1 VPAAASS
8 AETPDRT
15 LMSNESALPHKQ
27 FAPDARGPLAGVRVL
42 DLSRV
47 VAGNMVSLLL
57 ADFGAEVIKIESP
70 EGDPLRD
77 WLVNGVAANW
87 KVYARNK
94 KSVCLNLRKPE
105 AKELLLRLAATA
117 GVFIENFRPGTLEKM
132 GLGPDVLHARNPK
145 LVIVR
150 VTGWGQTGP
159 YRHKPGFGTL
169 AEGMSGFA
177 ALNGFADREPVL
189 PPMQLADCT
198 AGAYGAFAALIALRH
213 VEVSGGRGQ
222 VIDLSLLEPLFSFM
236 GPQAASYKASGK
248 LRDRTGSRST
258 TAAPRNAYRTRD
270 AKWVC
275 MSASTQAM
283 TERLFRVIGRPDL
296 IANPRYKTNADR
308 VRNAAELDAIIGAF
322 IAGMTLAENL
332 AFFDRHEVTV
342 GPIYDIA
349 QIIADPHVQ
358 AREMVVEYPDAE
370 LGTVPMHGVVP
381 PLSETPGGVRM
392 PAPRLGEHNEDVL
405 TAIGL
410 TPDDLARLTTQDVIY
425 QGKQRRKSAPPAQ

>member
-1 VPAAASS
+1 
-8 AETPDRT
+8 
-15 LMSNESALPHKQ
+15 MSNESVLPRKT
-27 FAPDARGPLAGVRVL
+27 FSPEARGPLAGVRVL

-77 WLVNGVAANW
+77 WLVNGIAANW

-105 AKELLLRLAATA
+105 AKKLLLELARSA
-117 GVFIENFRPGTLEKM
+117 GIFIENFRPGTLEKM
-132 GLGPDVLHARNPK
+132 GLGPEVLHACNPK

-159 YRHKPGFGTL
+159 YKHKPGFGTL

-198 AGAYGAFAALIALRH
+198 AGTYGAFAALIALRH

-222 VIDLSLLEPLFSFM
+222 LVDVSLLEPLFSFM
-236 GPQAASYKASGK
+236 GPQAAGYRASGK
-248 LRDRTGSRST
+248 LRSRTGSRST

-270 AKWVC
+270 EKWVC
-275 MSASTQAM
+275 MSASTQVM
-283 TERLFRVIGRPDL
+283 TERLFRVIGRADL
-296 IANPRYKTNADR
+296 VDNPRYRTNADR
-308 VRNAAELDAIIGAF
+308 VRNAAELDAIIGEF

-332 AFFDRHEVTV
+332 AFFDRHDVTV
-342 GPIYDIA
+342 GPIYDIS
-349 QIIADPHVQ
+349 QILADPHVK
-358 AREMVVEYPDAE
+358 AREMVVEYPDE
-370 LGTVPMHGVVP
+370 DLGVIPMHGVVP
-381 PLSETPGGVRM
+381 PLSETPGVVRL
-392 PAPRLGEHNEDVL
+392 PAPKLGQHNEEIL
-405 TAIGL
+405 TGLGL
-410 TPDDLARLTTQDVIY
+410 TKDDLARLAAQDVIY
-425 QGKQRRKSAPPAQ
+425 AGKQRRKPVNGKG

>member
-1 VPAAASS
+1 M
-8 AETPDRT
+8 PD
-15 LMSNESALPHKQ
+15 ESALPRKR
-27 FAPDARGPLAGVRVL
+27 FAPEARGPLAGVRVL

-57 ADFGAEVIKIESP
+57 AEFGAEVIKTETP

-77 WLVNGVAANW
+77 WLVNGIAANW

-105 AKELLLRLAATA
+105 AKELLLGLTRTA
-117 GVFIENFRPGTLEKM
+117 GIFIENFRPDTLEKM
-132 GLGPDVLHARNPK
+132 GLGPEALHTCNPK

-198 AGAYGAFAALIALRH
+198 AGTYGAFAALIALRH

-222 VIDLSLLEPLFSFM
+222 VVDLSLLEPLFSFM
-236 GPQAASYKASGK
+236 GPQAASYRASGK
-248 LRDRTGSRST
+248 LRSRTGSRST

-270 AKWVC
+270 EKWVC

-283 TERLFRVIGRPDL
+283 TERLFRAIGRPDL
-296 IANPRYKTNADR
+296 IDNPRYRTNADR
-308 VRNAAELDAIIGAF
+308 VRNAAELDAVIGEF

-332 AFFDRHEVTV
+332 AFFDQHEVTV
-342 GPIYDIA
+342 GPIYDIS
-349 QIIADPHVQ
+349 QIIEDPHVK
-358 AREMVVEYPDAE
+358 AREMVVEYPDE
-370 LGTVPMHGVVP
+370 DLGVIPMHGVVP
-381 PLSETPGGVRM
+381 PLSETPGAVRLA
-392 PAPRLGEHNEDVL
+392 APKLGQHNEEIL
-405 TAIGL
+405 SGLGL
-410 TPDDLARLTTQDVIY
+410 TKDDLARLAAEDVIY
-425 QGKQRRKSAPPAQ
+425 AGKQRRKTVSGKG

>member
-1 VPAAASS
+1 MRGESGLPRKEFA
-8 AETPDRT
+8 RT
-15 LMSNESALPHKQ
+15 
-27 FAPDARGPLAGVRVL
+27 ARCPLDGVRVL

-47 VAGNMVSLLL
+47 VAGNMLSLLL
-57 ADFGAEVIKIESP
+57 ADFGAEVIKIETP

-77 WLVNGVAANW
+77 WLVNGVATNW

-105 AKELLLRLAATA
+105 ARELLLRLAATA
-117 GVFIENFRPGTLEKM
+117 RIFVENFRPGTLEKM

-159 YRHKPGFGTL
+159 YKHKPGFGTL

-198 AGAYGAFAALIALRH
+198 AGTYGAFAALIALREI
-213 VEVSGGRGQ
+213 EVSGGRGQ

-236 GPQAASYKASGK
+236 GPQAASYRASGK
-248 LRDRTGSRST
+248 LRGRTGSRST

-270 AKWVC
+270 GKWVC

-283 TERLFRVIGRPDL
+283 TERLFRAIGRPDL
-296 IANPRYKTNADR
+296 IDNPRYGTNADR
-308 VRNAAELDAIIGAF
+308 VGNASELDAIIGEF
-322 IAGMTLAENL
+322 IATMTLAENV

-342 GPIYDIA
+342 GPIYDIS
-349 QIIADPHVQ
+349 QIIEDPHVK
-358 AREMVVEYPDAE
+358 AREMVVEYPDE
-370 LGTVPMHGVVP
+370 EMGTIPMHGVVP
-381 PLSETPGGVRM
+381 PLSETPGLVRK
-392 PAPRLGEHNEDVL
+392 PAPRLGEHNREIL
-405 TAIGL
+405 TGLGL
-410 TPDDLARLTTQDVIY
+410 TEDDLARLAAQDVIY
-425 QGKQRRKSAPPAQ
+425 EGKQRRKAAAPAQ

>member
-1 VPAAASS
+1 MSGPNILPRRSFVPEA
-8 AETPDRT
+8 T
-15 LMSNESALPHKQ
+15 
-27 FAPDARGPLAGVRVL
+27 GPLSGVRVL

-77 WLVNGVAANW
+77 WLVNGIATNW

-94 KSVCLNLRKPE
+94 KSVCLNLRKAE
-105 AKELLLRLAATA
+105 AKALLLRLTETA
-117 GVFIENFRPGTLEKM
+117 QVFIENFRPGTLEKM
-132 GLGPDVLHARNPK
+132 ALAPEVLHARNPK

-150 VTGWGQTGP
+150 VTGWGQSGP
-159 YRHKPGFGTL
+159 YKHKPGFGTL

-177 ALNGFADREPVL
+177 ALNGFEDREPVL

-198 AGAYGAFAALIALRH
+198 AGTYGAYATMLALRH
-213 VEVSGGRGQ
+213 VEVSGGSGQ

-236 GPQAASYKASGK
+236 GPQAASYRASGK
-248 LRDRTGSRST
+248 LRARTGSRST

-270 AKWVC
+270 GKWVC

-283 TERLFRVIGRPDL
+283 TERLFRVIGRADL
-296 IANPRYKTNADR
+296 IDNPRYKTNAER
-308 VRNAAELDAIIGAF
+308 VRNAAELDAIIGEF
-322 IAGMTLAENL
+322 IGRMTLAENL
-332 AFFDRHEVTV
+332 AFFDQHEVTV

-349 QIIADPHVQ
+349 QIMADPHVQ

-370 LGTVPMHGVVP
+370 MGTVPMHGVVP
-381 PLSETPGGVRM
+381 PLSATPGAVRM
-392 PAPRLGEHNEDVL
+392 PAPKLGEHNGEIL
-405 TAIGL
+405 SGL
-410 TPDDLARLTTQDVIY
+410 GLSVEDLARLATQDVIY
-425 QGKQRRKSAPPAQ
+425 AGTQRRKAVSSAQ

>member
-1 VPAAASS
+1 
-8 AETPDRT
+8 
-15 LMSNESALPHKQ
+15 MSNDTGLPRKA
-27 FAPDARGPLAGVRVL
+27 FAPAARGPLTGVRVL

-57 ADFGAEVIKIESP
+57 ADFGADVVKIEAP

-77 WLVNGVAANW
+77 WLVNGIAANW

-105 AKELLLRLAATA
+105 AKELLLKLTETA
-117 GVFIENFRPGTLEKM
+117 GIFIENFRPGTLEKM

-159 YRHKPGFGTL
+159 YKHKPGFGTL

-198 AGAYGAFAALIALRH
+198 AGTYGAFAAMIALRH

-236 GPQAASYKASGK
+236 GPQAASYKASGI
-248 LRDRTGSRST
+248 LRNRTGSRST

-270 AKWVC
+270 EKWVC

-296 IANPRYKTNADR
+296 IENPRYKTNADR

-322 IAGMTLAENL
+322 IAGMTLAENM
-332 AFFDRHEVTV
+332 AFFDKHEVTV

-349 QIIADPHVQ
+349 QIMQDPHVK
-358 AREMVVEYPDAE
+358 AREMVVEYPDE
-370 LGTVPMHGVVP
+370 DLGVIPMHGIVP
-381 PLSETPGGVRM
+381 PLSETPGVVRM
-392 PAPRLGEHNEDVL
+392 PAPQLGEHNREIL
-405 TAIGL
+405 CGLGL
-410 TPDDLARLTTQDVIY
+410 TEADLARLTAQDVIY

>member
-1 VPAAASS
+1 
-8 AETPDRT
+8 
-15 LMSNESALPHKQ
+15 MSNESALPRKP
-27 FAPDARGPLAGVRVL
+27 FSPKARGPLAGVRVL

-57 ADFGAEVIKIESP
+57 ADFGAEVVKIESP

-77 WLVNGVAANW
+77 WLVNGIAANW

-105 AKELLLRLAATA
+105 AKKLLLELARTA
-117 GVFIENFRPGTLEKM
+117 GIFIENFRPGTLEKM
-132 GLGPDVLHARNPK
+132 GLGPEVLHACNPK

-150 VTGWGQTGP
+150 VTGWGQSGP
-159 YRHKPGFGTL
+159 YKHKPGFGTL

-198 AGAYGAFAALIALRH
+198 AGTYGAFAALIALRH

-222 VIDLSLLEPLFSFM
+222 VVDVSLLEPLFSFM
-236 GPQAASYKASGK
+236 GPQAAGYRASGK
-248 LRDRTGSRST
+248 LRSRTGSRST

-270 AKWVC
+270 DKWVC

-283 TERLFRVIGRPDL
+283 TERLFRVIGRADL
-296 IANPRYKTNADR
+296 IDNPRYRTNADR
-308 VRNAAELDAIIGAF
+308 VRNAAELDAIIGEF
-322 IAGMTLAENL
+322 IAGMTLAENM

-342 GPIYDIA
+342 GPIYDIS
-349 QIIADPHVQ
+349 QILADPHVK
-358 AREMVVEYPDAE
+358 AREMVVEYPDE
-370 LGTVPMHGVVP
+370 DLGVIPMHGVVP
-381 PLSETPGGVRM
+381 PLSETPGVVRL
-392 PAPRLGEHNEDVL
+392 PAPKLGQHNEEIL
-405 TAIGL
+405 TGLGL
-410 TPDDLARLTTQDVIY
+410 TKDDLARLAAQDVIY
-425 QGKQRRKSAPPAQ
+425 AGKQRRKTVNDKQ

>member
-1 VPAAASS
+1 
-8 AETPDRT
+8 
-15 LMSNESALPHKQ
+15 MSNESALPRKP
-27 FAPDARGPLAGVRVL
+27 FSPKARGPLAGVRVL

-77 WLVNGVAANW
+77 WLVNGIAANW

-105 AKELLLRLAATA
+105 AKKLLLELARTA
-117 GVFIENFRPGTLEKM
+117 GIFIENFRPGTLEKM
-132 GLGPDVLHARNPK
+132 GLGPEVLHACNPK

-150 VTGWGQTGP
+150 VTGWGQSGP
-159 YRHKPGFGTL
+159 YKHKPGFGTL

-198 AGAYGAFAALIALRH
+198 AGTYGAFAALIALRH

-222 VIDLSLLEPLFSFM
+222 VVDVSLLEPLFSFM
-236 GPQAASYKASGK
+236 GPQAAGYRASGK
-248 LRDRTGSRST
+248 LRSRTGSRST

-270 AKWVC
+270 DKWVC

-283 TERLFRVIGRPDL
+283 TERLFRVIGRADL
-296 IANPRYKTNADR
+296 IDNPRYRTNADR
-308 VRNAAELDAIIGAF
+308 IRNAAELDAIIGEF
-322 IAGMTLAENL
+322 IAGMTLAENM

-342 GPIYDIA
+342 GPIYDIL
-349 QIIADPHVQ
+349 QILADPHVK
-358 AREMVVEYPDAE
+358 AREMVVEYPDE
-370 LGTVPMHGVVP
+370 DLGVIPMHGVVP
-381 PLSETPGGVRM
+381 PLSETPGVVRL
-392 PAPRLGEHNEDVL
+392 PAPKLGQHNEEIL
-405 TAIGL
+405 TGLGL
-410 TPDDLARLTTQDVIY
+410 TKDDLARLAAQDVIY
-425 QGKQRRKSAPPAQ
+425 AGKQRRKTVNDKQ

>member
-1 VPAAASS
+1 
-8 AETPDRT
+8 
-15 LMSNESALPHKQ
+15 LPRKA
-27 FAPDARGPLAGVRVL
+27 FAPDARGPLAAVRVL

-57 ADFGAEVIKIESP
+57 ADFGAEVIKIEPP

-77 WLVNGVAANW
+77 WLVNGIPANW

-105 AKELLLRLAATA
+105 AKDLLLRLVETA
-117 GVFIENFRPGTLEKM
+117 GIFIENFRPGTLEKM
-132 GLGPDVLHARNPK
+132 GLGPGALHARNPK

-177 ALNGFADREPVL
+177 ALNGFEDREPVL

-213 VEVSGGRGQ
+213 VEVGGGPGQ
-222 VIDLSLLEPLFSFM
+222 VIDVSLLEPLFSFM
-236 GPQAASYKASGK
+236 GPQAASYRASGK
-248 LRDRTGSRST
+248 LRPRTGSRST

-283 TERLFRVIGRPDL
+283 TERLFRAIGRADL
-296 IANPRYKTNADR
+296 IDHPRYRTNAER
-308 VRNAAELDAIIGAF
+308 VKHAAELDAIIGEF
-322 IAGMTLAENL
+322 IGRMTLAENL
-332 AFFDRHEVTV
+332 QFFDRHEVTV

-349 QIIADPHVQ
+349 QIMADPHVI
-358 AREMVVEYPDAE
+358 AREMVVEYPDDE
-370 LGTVPMHGVVP
+370 MGVVPMHGIVP
-381 PLSETPGGVRM
+381 PLSATPGAVRM
-392 PAPRLGEHNEDVL
+392 PAPRLGAHNREVL
-405 TAIGL
+405 SALGL
-410 TPDDLARLTTQDVIY
+410 SDEDLARLAAQDVIY
-425 QGKQRRKSAPPAQ
+425 AGARRRKSTPSAQ

>member
-1 VPAAASS
+1 
-8 AETPDRT
+8 
-15 LMSNESALPHKQ
+15 MSNESALPRKT
-27 FAPDARGPLAGVRVL
+27 FSPEACGPLAGVRVL

-105 AKELLLRLAATA
+105 AKELLLELARTA

-132 GLGPDVLHARNPK
+132 GLVPEVLHARNPK

-159 YRHKPGFGTL
+159 YKHKPGFGTL

-198 AGAYGAFAALIALRH
+198 AGTYGAFAALIALRH

-222 VIDLSLLEPLFSFM
+222 VVDVSLLEPLFSFM
-236 GPQAASYKASGK
+236 GPQAAGYRASGK
-248 LRDRTGSRST
+248 LRSRTGSRST

-270 AKWVC
+270 EKWVC

-283 TERLFRVIGRPDL
+283 TERLFRVIGRADL
-296 IANPRYKTNADR
+296 IDNPRYRTNADR
-308 VRNAAELDAIIGAF
+308 VRNAAELDAIIGEF

-342 GPIYDIA
+342 GPVYDIS
-349 QIIADPHVQ
+349 QILADPHVK
-358 AREMVVEYPDAE
+358 AREMVVEYPDE
-370 LGTVPMHGVVP
+370 DLGVIPMHGVVP
-381 PLSETPGGVRM
+381 PLSETPGVVRL
-392 PAPRLGEHNEDVL
+392 PAPKLGQHNEEIL
-405 TAIGL
+405 TGLGL
-410 TPDDLARLTTQDVIY
+410 TKDDVARLAAQDVIY
-425 QGKQRRKSAPPAQ
+425 AGKQRRKTVSGQG